1 MDNNQKQSLGGV
13 KNTDISGAT
22 PNNNIDGFAAVK
34 PNANSNNSQT
44 VGSVVNSSSPQGT
57 SSQRASGPLYSSNQD
72 SNPMQSPAQPQPM
85 SVSDEKSLANT
96 PEADAIRLK
105 ATNKAL
111 KIWLIVFIVVFVAAL
126 AGLIV
131 YFMQHSQSQSK
142 LNDANAKNAQLQQAA
157 DQKALANDQQQNSSL
172 QTQLTQTQAQLV
184 AAQAQVKTLTAQN
197 TTANANIAT
206 LQTYITTLTATA
218 TQLKTTCG
226 TACASITIPAAPT
239 LAKQ

>member
-22 PNNNIDGFAAVK
+22 PNNNIDGFAAAK
-34 PNANSNNSQT
+34 PSTNINSSQNSSNPAGNNSSINS
-44 VGSVVNSSSPQGT
+44 GSQGVPG
-57 SSQRASGPLYSSNQD
+57 SLYSSSQG
-72 SNPMQSPAQPQPM
+72 SESIQSPSQPQPM

-172 QTQLTQTQAQLV
+172 QTQLTQAQAQLV

-197 TTANANIAT
+197 TTANANITT

-226 TACASITIPAAPT
+226 TACASITIPAPPT